1 VNINRI
7 DRQFTAAR
15 RWSNSELRI
24 IAPIFNGK
32 VVNVSAGD
40 DDDKEGRKYA
50 DYFYNASSYEL
61 TNYGAG
67 TFRGYQ
73 ERPNEHLLDL
83 TDEVPQHLT
92 AKYDVALN
100 HTTLEHIFD
109 VRKAFHNLCELS
121 RDIVI
126 VIVPFAQVQHEASS
140 YLDYWRF
147 TPTCLRELFRENGMS
162 VVYESESNTLY
173 SSVYI
178 LMIGAREPERWL
190 NILPTFVP
198 LSKSANW
205 IGQHRLISQL
215 AAYSSR
221 LWIRGR
227 QLWRKKTS

>member
-1 VNINRI
+1 MKKVE
-7 DRQFTAAR
+7 RQFATAR
-15 RWSNSELRI
+15 RWSNDELRKL
-24 IAPIFNGK
+24 APLFTGTI
-32 VVNVSAGD
+32 VNVSAGD

-50 DYFYNASSYEL
+50 EYFSNAENYEL

-73 ERPNEHLLDL
+73 KRQNEHLLDL
-83 TDEVPQHLT
+83 TDEVPQHLA

-109 VRKAFHNLCELS
+109 VRKAFRNLCKLS

-162 VVYESESNTLY
+162 VVYESESKTLY

-178 LMIGAREPERWL
+178 MMIGARHPESWV
-190 NILPTFVP
+190 NIISPFEP
-198 LSKSANW
+198 LSQSGAW
-205 IGQHRLISQL
+205 IGQHWFI
-215 AAYSSR
+215 SR
-221 LWIRGR
+221 LAEAASIMRRRLR
-227 QLWRKKTS
+227 QLHDK